1 MAGLVIALALGL
13 GGCVPFIGGREQS
26 RQLAA
31 AAQDLVEITE
41 AREGEVDWL
50 GLRDPAGVQTE
61 ETKVLDD
68 YLLSALMRT
77 QVAVGL
83 VDTTGKRWRDEELV
97 GLKQGGSA
105 ALALGGRLEADA
117 PWMYVRMFLVERKSG
132 ELVAS
137 RTTRILARDVRQE
150 LASRQLG
157 TGESYGPIEVDLHL
171 IAKREEGGV
180 AQVVELAEGAQL
192 QQGDQLQLRFK
203 LSRDAEVRA
212 FLCRSDGVR
221 ETLFDEQFVYSDIVQ
236 YAPGENDW
244 ITFNEIDQVYTLY
257 FLAGPQLLAENARPF
272 YEQFATLVRDGQINR
287 FTGLELLDEALIEF
301 LQRPEPLE
309 VLRGDEGISLGRPE
323 TIVYDDGNTL
333 SSQAELLTGS
343 PVLVRALSFSVQ

>member
-1 MAGLVIALALGL
+1 MAGLVIALVLLL

-26 RQLAA
+26 RHLATT
-31 AAQDLVEITE
+31 AQDLVEIAE

-61 ETKVLDD
+61 KTKVLDD
-68 YLLSALMRT
+68 YLLSALM
-77 QVAVGL
+77 QAEVAVGL

-97 GLKQGGSA
+97 GLKQGGHA
-105 ALALGGRLEADA
+105 ALALGGRLESDD

-132 ELVAS
+132 ELVAT
-137 RTTRILARDVRQE
+137 RTARVLERDVRRE
-150 LASRQLG
+150 VASRELG

-180 AQVVELAEGAQL
+180 AQVVELAEGVQL
-192 QQGDQLQLRFK
+192 QQGDQMQLRFK
-203 LSRDAEVRA
+203 LSRDAEIHA
-212 FLCRSDGVR
+212 FLCSSAGAL

-236 YAPGENDW
+236 YGPGEHDW

-257 FLAGPQLLAENARPF
+257 FLAGPKLLAENAEPF
-272 YEQFATLVRDGQINR
+272 FEQFATLVQEGQIDR
-287 FTGLELLDEALIEF
+287 FVGLEMLDEALIEF
-301 LQRPEPLE
+301 LQRPEPIE
-309 VLRGDEGISLGRPE
+309 VLRGDEDISLGRPE

-333 SSQAELLTGS
+333 SSQAEILIGT

>member
-1 MAGLVIALALGL
+1 MTALVIALVLAL
-13 GGCVPFIGGREQS
+13 GGCVPFIGGGEQS

-31 AAQDLVEITE
+31 AAQDLVEIAE
-41 AREGEVDWL
+41 AQEGKVDWL

-61 ETKVLDD
+61 ETKVLND

-77 QVAVGL
+77 EVAVGL

-97 GLKQGGSA
+97 GLKQGGGA

-117 PWMYVRMFLVERKSG
+117 PWMYVRMFLVERKTG
-132 ELVAS
+132 ELVAV
-137 RTTRILARDVRQE
+137 RTARISERDVRDE
-150 LASRQLG
+150 VASRELG
-157 TGESYGPIEVDLHL
+157 TGESYGPIGVDLHL

-180 AQVVELAEGAQL
+180 AQVVELAEGVQL
-192 QQGDQLQLRFK
+192 QQGDQMQLRFK
-203 LSRDAEVRA
+203 LSRDAEVHA

-236 YAPGENDW
+236 YGPGENDW

-257 FLAGPQLLAENARPF
+257 FLAGPQLLAENAEQF
-272 YEQFATLVRDGQINR
+272 YEQFATLVREGQIDR
-287 FTGLELLDEALIEF
+287 FTGLELLDQALIEF
-301 LQRPEPLE
+301 LQRPEPIA
-309 VLRGDEGISLGRPE
+309 VLRGDEDIDLGRPE
-323 TIVYDDGNTL
+323 TMVYNDGSTL
-333 SSQAELLTGS
+333 SSQAEILTGT

>member
-1 MAGLVIALALGL
+1 MAGLVIALALSL
-13 GGCVPFIGGREQS
+13 GGCVPFIGGPDQR
-26 RQLAA
+26 RQLAR
-31 AAQDLVEITE
+31 AAQDLVEIIE
-41 AREGEVDWL
+41 VREGEVDWL

-68 YLLSALMRT
+68 YVLSALMRT
-77 QVAVGL
+77 EVAVGL
-83 VDTTGKRWRDEELV
+83 VDTTGKRWRGEELV

-132 ELVAS
+132 ELVAT
-137 RTTRILARDVRQE
+137 RTTRISEQDVRHE
-150 LASRQLG
+150 VASRQLG
-157 TGESYGPIEVDLHL
+157 TGESYGPIEVELHL

-180 AQVVELAEGAQL
+180 AQAVELAEGVQL

-203 LSRDAEVRA
+203 LSRDAEVHA
-212 FLCRSDGVR
+212 FLCSSTGAR

-244 ITFNEIDQVYTLY
+244 IAFNELDQVYTLY
-257 FLAGPQLLAENARPF
+257 FLAGPQLLAENAGPF

-287 FTGLELLDEALIEF
+287 FAGLDQLDTALVEF

-309 VLRGDEGISLGRPE
+309 VLRGDEDISLGQPE
-323 TIVYDDGNTL
+323 TMVYDDGNTL
-333 SSQAELLTGS
+333 SSQAEILTGT

>member
-1 MAGLVIALALGL
+1 MASLVIALVLSL

-31 AAQDLVEITE
+31 AAQDLVGIVE
-41 AREGEVDWL
+41 ARKGEVDWL

-61 ETKVLDD
+61 ETKVLND
-68 YLLSALMRT
+68 YLLSALLRAE
-77 QVAVGL
+77 VALGL
-83 VDTTGKRWRDEELV
+83 ADTTGKRWRNEELV
-97 GLKQGGSA
+97 GLKQGGGA

-132 ELVAS
+132 ELVAA
-137 RTTRILARDVRQE
+137 RTARILERDVRHE
-150 LASRQLG
+150 VASRQTG
-157 TGESYGPIEVDLHL
+157 TSASDGPVEVELHL

-180 AQVVELAEGAQL
+180 AHAVALAEGVQL

-203 LSRDAEVRA
+203 LSLDAEVHA
-212 FLCRSDGVR
+212 FLCSSDGSL

-236 YAPGENDW
+236 YGPGENKW

-257 FLAGPQLLAENARPF
+257 FLAGPQLLAENAGPF
-272 YEQFATLVRDGQINR
+272 YEQFATLVQEGQIDR
-287 FTGLELLDEALIEF
+287 FIGLEQLDQTLIEF
-301 LQRPEPLE
+301 LQRPEPIA
-309 VLRGDEGISLGRPE
+309 VLRGDEDISLDRPE
-323 TIVYDDGNTL
+323 TMVYDDGNTL
-333 SSQAELLTGS
+333 SSQAEILTGT

>member
-1 MAGLVIALALGL
+1 MTGLVIALALSL
-13 GGCVPFIGGREQS
+13 GGCVPFIGGREQG

-31 AAQDLVEITE
+31 AAQDLVEIAET
-41 AREGEVDWL
+41 REGEVDWL

-61 ETKVLDD
+61 ETKVLND

-77 QVAVGL
+77 EVAVGL
-83 VDTTGKRWRDEELV
+83 VDTTGKRWRGEELV
-97 GLKQGGSA
+97 GLKQGGRA

-137 RTTRILARDVRQE
+137 RTARVLERDVRHE
-150 LASRQLG
+150 VASRQLG
-157 TGESYGPIEVDLHL
+157 TGASHGPIAVDLHL

-180 AQVVELAEGAQL
+180 AQVVELTEGVQL
-192 QQGDQLQLRFK
+192 QQGDQMQLRFT
-203 LSRDAEVRA
+203 LSRDAEVHA
-212 FLCRSDGVR
+212 FLCSSTGAR

-244 ITFNEIDQVYTLY
+244 ITFNELDQVYTLY
-257 FLAGPQLLAENARPF
+257 FLAGPQLLAENAGPF
-272 YEQFATLVRDGQINR
+272 FEQFATLVQEGQIDR
-287 FTGLELLDEALIEF
+287 FTGLEMLDKALIEF
-301 LQRPEPLE
+301 LQRPEPIA
-309 VLRGDEGISLGRPE
+309 VLRGDEDISLGQPE

-333 SSQAELLTGS
+333 SSQAEILTGT

>member
-1 MAGLVIALALGL
+1 MTALVIALVLAL

-61 ETKVLDD
+61 ETKVLND
-68 YLLSALMRT
+68 YVLSALMRT
-77 QVAVGL
+77 EVAVGL

-97 GLKQGGSA
+97 GLKQGGGA

-117 PWMYVRMFLVERKSG
+117 PWMYVRMFLVERKTG
-132 ELVAS
+132 ELVAV
-137 RTTRILARDVRQE
+137 RTARISERDVRDE
-150 LASRQLG
+150 VASRELG
-157 TGESYGPIEVDLHL
+157 TGESYGPTEVDLHL

-180 AQVVELAEGAQL
+180 AQVVELAEGVQL
-192 QQGDQLQLRFK
+192 QQGDQMQLRFK
-203 LSRDAEVRA
+203 LSRDAEVHA

-236 YAPGENDW
+236 YGPGENGW

-257 FLAGPQLLAENARPF
+257 FLAGPQLLAENAEQF
-272 YEQFATLVRDGQINR
+272 YEQFATLVREGQIDR
-287 FTGLELLDEALIEF
+287 FTGLEMLDQALIEF
-301 LQRPEPLE
+301 LQRPEPIA
-309 VLRGDEGISLGRPE
+309 VLRGAEDIDLGRPE
-323 TIVYDDGNTL
+323 TMVYNDGSTL
-333 SSQAELLTGS
+333 SSQAQILTGT

>member
-1 MAGLVIALALGL
+1 MTGLVIALALSL
-13 GGCVPFIGGREQS
+13 GGCVPFIGGPDQR

-31 AAQDLVEITE
+31 AAQDLVGIVE
-41 AREGEVDWL
+41 AQEGEVDWL

-68 YLLSALMRT
+68 YVLSALMRT
-77 QVAVGL
+77 EVAVGL
-83 VDTTGKRWRDEELV
+83 VDTTGKRWRGEELV
-97 GLKQGGSA
+97 GLKQGGQA
-105 ALALGGRLEADA
+105 ALALGGRLEADD

-132 ELVAS
+132 ELVAT
-137 RTTRILARDVRQE
+137 RTTRILERDVRQE

-157 TGESYGPIEVDLHL
+157 TGARDEPIEVELHL

-180 AQVVELAEGAQL
+180 AQLVELAEGAQL

-203 LSRDAEVRA
+203 LSRDAEVHA
-212 FLCRSDGVR
+212 FLCRSDGAL

-244 ITFNEIDQVYTLY
+244 IAFNELDQVYTLY
-257 FLAGPQLLAENARPF
+257 FLAGPQLLAENAGPF
-272 YEQFATLVRDGQINR
+272 YEQFATLVRDGQLNR
-287 FTGLELLDEALIEF
+287 FAGLDQLDKALVEF

-309 VLRGDEGISLGRPE
+309 VLRGDDDIALGRPE
-323 TIVYDDGNTL
+323 TMVYDDGNTL
-333 SSQAELLTGS
+333 SSQAEILTGT

>member
-1 MAGLVIALALGL
+1 MAGLVIALALSL

-31 AAQDLVEITE
+31 AAQDLVAIVETE
-41 AREGEVDWL
+41 EGEVDWL

-77 QVAVGL
+77 EVAVGL
-83 VDTTGKRWRDEELV
+83 VDTTGKRWRSEELV
-97 GLKQGGSA
+97 GLKQGGGA

-117 PWMYVRMFLVERKSG
+117 PWMYVRMFLVERASG
-132 ELVAS
+132 ELVAV
-137 RTTRILARDVRQE
+137 RTVRILARDVRQE
-150 LASRQLG
+150 VASRQLG
-157 TGESYGPIEVDLHL
+157 TGTSDEPVEVDLHL

-180 AQVVELAEGAQL
+180 AQAVALAEGVQL

-203 LSRDAEVRA
+203 LSLDAEVHA
-212 FLCRSDGVR
+212 FLCSSDGSL

-236 YAPGENDW
+236 YGPGENKW

-257 FLAGPQLLAENARPF
+257 FLAGPQLLAENAGPF
-272 YEQFATLVRDGQINR
+272 YEQFATLVQEGQIDR
-287 FTGLELLDEALIEF
+287 FIGLEQLDQTLIEF
-301 LQRPEPLE
+301 LQHPEPIA
-309 VLRGDEGISLGRPE
+309 VLRGNDDISLGRPE
-323 TIVYDDGNTL
+323 TMVYDDGNTL
-333 SSQAELLTGS
+333 SSQAEILTGT

>member
-1 MAGLVIALALGL
+1 MAGLVIALSLLL
-13 GGCVPFIGGREQS
+13 GGCVPFIGGRDQS
-26 RQLAA
+26 RQLAG
-31 AAQDLVEITE
+31 AAQDLVKIVE
-41 AREGEVDWL
+41 AQEGEVDWL

-61 ETKVLDD
+61 ETKVLND
-68 YLLSALMRT
+68 YLLSALMKAE
-77 QVAVGL
+77 VAVGL
-83 VDTTGKRWRDEELV
+83 VDTTGKRWRGEELV
-97 GLKQGGSA
+97 GLKQGGRA

-132 ELVAS
+132 KLVAT

-150 LASRQLG
+150 LASRELG
-157 TGESYGPIEVDLHL
+157 TDASHGPIEVELHL

-203 LSRDAEVRA
+203 LSRDAEVHA
-212 FLCRSDGVR
+212 FLCRSDGAL
-221 ETLFDEQFVYSDIVQ
+221 ETVFDEQFVYSDIVQ

-244 ITFNEIDQVYTLY
+244 ITFNELDQVYTLY
-257 FLAGPQLLAENARPF
+257 FLAGPQLLAENAGPF
-272 YEQFATLVRDGQINR
+272 YEQFATLVRDGQLNR
-287 FTGLELLDEALIEF
+287 FTGLDQLDTALIES

-309 VLRGDEGISLGRPE
+309 VLRGDQDISLGQPE

-333 SSQAELLTGS
+333 SSQAEILTGI

>member
-1 MAGLVIALALGL
+1 MTGLVIALVLWL
-13 GGCVPFIGGREQS
+13 GGCVPFIGGGEQS

-61 ETKVLDD
+61 ETKVLND

-97 GLKQGGSA
+97 GLKQGGGA

-117 PWMYVRMFLVERKSG
+117 PWMYVRMFLVERKTG
-132 ELVAS
+132 ELVAA
-137 RTTRILARDVRQE
+137 RTARISERDVRDE
-150 LASRQLG
+150 VASRELG

-180 AQVVELAEGAQL
+180 AQIVELAEGVQL
-192 QQGDQLQLRFK
+192 QQGDQMQLRFK
-203 LSRDAEVRA
+203 LSRDAEVHA

-236 YAPGENDW
+236 YGPGENGW

-257 FLAGPQLLAENARPF
+257 FLAGPQLLAENAEQF
-272 YEQFATLVRDGQINR
+272 YEQFATLVREGQIDR
-287 FTGLELLDEALIEF
+287 FVGLELLDQALIEF
-301 LQRPEPLE
+301 LQRPEPIA
-309 VLRGDEGISLGRPE
+309 VLRGDEDIDLGRPE
-323 TIVYDDGNTL
+323 TMVYNDGSTL
-333 SSQAELLTGS
+333 SSQAQILTGT